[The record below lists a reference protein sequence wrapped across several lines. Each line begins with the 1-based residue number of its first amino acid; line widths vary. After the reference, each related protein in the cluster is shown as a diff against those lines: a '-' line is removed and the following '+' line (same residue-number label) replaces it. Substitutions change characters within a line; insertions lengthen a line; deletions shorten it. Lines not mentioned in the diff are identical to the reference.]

1 MYNKAINKQRSSMS
15 GLEFLRST
23 KIVSTVGTATDGPS
37 KLKSLIK
44 AGVNVFR
51 LNFSHGNHGDHLKR
65 ITNIR
70 SVANE
75 VGCNVA
81 ILADLQGPKFRIG
94 EVKSDI
100 KVIKGNNYIFDK
112 NIEIG
117 DFSRVNLSHDEI
129 YESLS
134 IGSNILMD
142 DGKLQFVVKKISKDK
157 INTEVVV
164 GGFIKSNKGINLP
177 DVVIN
182 TNPLTPKDKE
192 DLKFILNQDVDWIA
206 LSFVQKLSDVEEVK
220 KYIGDKAGVIAKIE
234 KPSALKE
241 LTSIIGA
248 CEGIMVARGDL
259 GVELPPEK
267 VPGIQKDIILECRQA
282 GKPVIVATQMLESM
296 IDSPSPTRAE
306 ASDVATAVF
315 DGADAVML
323 SAETAV
329 GLFPT
334 EAVTIMDRIIC
345 SAEKHIKSHRGD
357 GPQNLKVE
365 NFVYNAVSHSAVS
378 LAESVKAKAVVAFTA
393 SGNTAYRMARERPD
407 LLLVVMTPDEKVKR
421 RLSLLWGAYS
431 FFSKVQGYEAAIEEA
446 RQIIRKQKFAN
457 NGDAIVVVAGMPF
470 GISGSTNSIRVVDI

>member
-1 MYNKAINKQRSSMS
+1 MYNKTINKQRSSMS

-23 KIVSTVGTATDGPS
+23 KIVSTVGTATDGTS

-75 VGCNVA
+75 VGCNIA

-164 GGFIKSNKGINLP
+164 GGYIKSNKGINLP

-182 TNPLTPKDKE
+182 TNPLTPKDIE

-267 VPGIQKDIILECRQA
+267 VPGIQKEIILECRQA

-393 SGNTAYRMARERPD
+393 SGKTAYRMARERPD
-407 LLLVVMTPDEKVKR
+407 LLLVVMTPDEKVQR

-431 FFSKVQGYEAAIEEA
+431 FLSKVQGYEAAIEEA
-446 RQIIRKQKFAN
+446 KQIIRKQKFAN
-457 NGDAIVVVAGMPF
+457 IGDAIVVVAGMPF

>member
-1 MYNKAINKQRSSMS
+1 MS

-23 KIVSTVGTATDGPS
+23 KIVSTVGTATDGTS

-75 VGCNVA
+75 VDCNVA

-112 NIEIG
+112 NTEIG
-117 DFSRVNLSHDEI
+117 DFSRVNLSHEEI

-164 GGFIKSNKGINLP
+164 GGYIKSNKGINLP

-182 TNPLTPKDKE
+182 TNPLTPKDIE

-241 LTSIIGA
+241 LKSIIGA

-334 EAVTIMDRIIC
+334 EAVTIMDKIIC

-393 SGNTAYRMARERPD
+393 SGNTAYRMARERPN

-446 RQIIRKQKFAN
+446 RQIIRKQKFAK